1 MLNILA
7 VVCPP
12 LAVLATGTPSRAAG
26 NLGLTLMGFV
36 PGVVH
41 ALRVVDQHS
50 VQKRYDSVMRALA
63 VRATANGIRR
73 PVTL

>member
-1 MLNILA
+1 MWNVLA
-7 VVCPP
+7 IVCPP

-41 ALRVVDQHS
+41 ALRVVEQHS
-50 VQKRYDSVMRALA
+50 VAKRYDSVMRALA
-63 VRATANGIRR
+63 VRATANVTRR
-73 PVTL
+73 PVAI